1 LLVCP
6 LARVVRARAPGFP
19 PRLIAFFSLLLLI
32 LFFTGSLPF
41 GSHGASAG
49 HGRHGFTQAHLLSS
63 HDYLNASL
71 SDPAPFPFCPIY
83 GPGDEVAN
91 RRGQA
96 GLLRSKLHTGTGARM
111 QRVVRKAL
119 SGAPLTISVLGASS
133 ASDPLCVRMCERA

>member
-49 HGRHGFTQAHLLSS
+49 HG
-63 HDYLNASL
+63 
-71 SDPAPFPFCPIY
+71 

-133 ASDPLCVRMCERA
+133 ASDPLRVRMCERA